1 MLLAGRKFVMEVLA
15 IDSIEP
21 RRFAFRISC
30 NKITKYKDKT
40 LYLNHLNHDTVK

>member
-15 IDSIEP
+15 IDNIEP

-30 NKITKYKDKT
+30 NKIINDIKTKLFT
-40 LYLNHLNHDTVK
+40 